1 MLLFGGIFQTRLM
14 ALFAPPIML
23 WCIVGSL
30 GPSCRK
36 DVDDMGVEK
45 KVKRV
50 KLQQEGEYKVM
61 TSIISPH

>member
-50 KLQQEGEYKVM
+50 KLQQEGE
-61 TSIISPH
+61 

>member
-30 GPSCRK
+30 GPKPSCRK

-50 KLQQEGEYKVM
+50 KL
-61 TSIISPH
+61 